1 MKKAIYAL
9 TLALL
14 AALLSQP
21 ALAATTASL
30 DRTHVA
36 LGETV
41 QLLIQ
46 TDASTDKQPDIAP
59 LQRDFNV
66 MGSSHGSST
75 QIINGHV
82 SSQTQVQLL
91 LSPKHAG
98 SIQIP
103 PLSWGTEQS
112 AALTLT
118 VDTNANANTN
128 AQSPNDD
135 GPTDAAPVAMS
146 ATLDQKHP
154 YVQSSVVLTLRLYV
168 GVPLSQASLDMPSSA
183 DVLVK
188 QLGEDT
194 QTTESRNG
202 RSYQV
207 IERKYL
213 LIPQRSGQI
222 SLKGPTLNALVQ
234 DAHMP
239 DINAFFGN
247 AFGNMSLPRM
257 MGASRPLSLSAS
269 TITMDVQPRP
279 AAATGANWLPAQK
292 LTLEESWRP
301 DNAPVH
307 VGEPLTRHLRLIALG
322 LTGAQLP
329 DLGQLMVVPD
339 GFKPYPDQA
348 KTDDSV
354 RNGTM
359 QGSRDQDI
367 ALIASQPGHYQLPAL
382 KVAWWDTVANVQREA
397 TLPARTLEVLPAVA
411 GQAAPPPPPT
421 PTAPATLP
429 THNTP
434 GKTLQV
440 DWPAASL
447 LTQTSVWPW
456 VSVVLA
462 LLWLGTGWAWWRA
475 RRNRAVVTPAPAGT
489 SPAPASVA
497 RVADVP
503 SGKAMSELQRACR
516 DNDAQ
521 AARQALIHWAT
532 GFWPDSPPRGLQAIA
547 QRLADPRYTDALQQ
561 LDRACYTGSAW
572 QGETLA
578 QAFAQPPRQAKV
590 DQVKSVIPNLY
601 D

>member
-1 MKKAIYAL
+1 MKKMIYC
-9 TLALL
+9 LALL

-21 ALAATTASL
+21 ALAATSASL

-36 LGETV
+36 LGDTV
-41 QLLIQ
+41 QLLVQ
-46 TDASTDKQPDIAP
+46 TDASSDKQPDITP

-66 MGSSHGSST
+66 LGSSHGSST
-75 QIINGHV
+75 QIINGQV
-82 SSQTQVQLL
+82 SSQTQVRLL

-98 SIQIP
+98 TLQIP
-103 PLSWGTEQS
+103 PLRWGAEQS
-112 AALTLT
+112 AALELT
-118 VDTNANANTN
+118 VGGNAN
-128 AQSPNDD
+128 AQSPNAD

-146 ATLDQKHP
+146 ATLDQKRP

-168 GVPLSQASLDMPSSA
+168 GMPLSQASLEMPGSA

-247 AFGNMSLPRM
+247 AFGNMPLGRM
-257 MGASRPLSLSAS
+257 MGASRPISLSAS
-269 TITMDVQPRP
+269 TIAMDVQPRP

-307 VGEPLTRHLRLIALG
+307 VGEPLTRHLRLSALG
-322 LTGAQLP
+322 LTGAQLT

-339 GFKPYPDQA
+339 GIKPYPDQDSI
-348 KTDDSV
+348 DDKERS
-354 RNGTM
+354 GTM

-367 ALIASQPGHYQLPAL
+367 ALIASQPGHYELPAL
-382 KVAWWDTVANVQREA
+382 KLAWWDTVANVQREA
-397 TLPARTLEVLPAVA
+397 TLPARTLDVLPAVG
-411 GQAAPPPPPT
+411 GQVTPQPPPVANNPP
-421 PTAPATLP
+421 AALP
-429 THNTP
+429 TQDAP
-434 GKTLQV
+434 GKTLHV

-447 LTQTSVWPW
+447 LAPSSVWPW
-456 VSVVLA
+456 VSAVLA
-462 LLWLGTGWAWWRA
+462 LLWLGTAWAWWRA
-475 RRNRAVVTPAPAGT
+475 RRARALIAPTAAGT
-489 SPAPASVA
+489 SPAA
-497 RVADVP
+497 RVADV
-503 SGKAMSELQRACR
+503 STSQALSELQRACR
-516 DNDAQ
+516 DNNAQ
-521 AARQALIHWAT
+521 AARQALIHWAA
-532 GFWPDSPPRGLQAIA
+532 GFWPESPPRGLQAIA
-547 QRLADPRYTDALQQ
+547 QRLVDPRFNEALHQ
-561 LDRACYTGSAW
+561 LDRACYTGSTW
-572 QGETLA
+572 QGESLA
-578 QAFAQPPRQAKV
+578 QAFAQPPRQTRADKLT
-590 DQVKSVIPNLY
+590 SVIPNLY

>member
-21 ALAATTASL
+21 ALATTSASL

-36 LGETV
+36 LGDTV
-41 QLLIQ
+41 QLLVQ

-66 MGSSHGSST
+66 LGSSHGSST
-75 QIINGHV
+75 QIINGQV
-82 SSQTQVQLL
+82 SSQMQVRLL

-98 SIQIP
+98 TLQIP
-103 PLSWGTEQS
+103 PLSWGAEQS
-112 AALTLT
+112 AALELT
-118 VDTNANANTN
+118 VGANAN

-247 AFGNMSLPRM
+247 AFGNMPLPRM

-292 LTLEESWRP
+292 LTLEENWRP

-307 VGEPLTRHLRLIALG
+307 VGEPLTRHLRLSALG

-367 ALIASQPGHYQLPAL
+367 ALIASQPGHYELPAL

-397 TLPARTLEVLPAVA
+397 TLPARRLDVLPAVG
-411 GQAAPPPPPT
+411 GQAAPPPPVANNP
-421 PTAPATLP
+421 PATLP
-429 THNTP
+429 TQNTP
-434 GKTLQV
+434 GKTLHV
-440 DWPAASL
+440 DWPTASL
-447 LTQTSVWPW
+447 LAQTSVWPW
-456 VSVVLA
+456 VSLVLA
-462 LLWLGTGWAWWRA
+462 LLWLGTAWAWWRA
-475 RRNRAVVTPAPAGT
+475 RRTRTVSAPTPAGT
-489 SPAPASVA
+489 SPAA
-497 RVADVP
+497 RVADV
-503 SGKAMSELQRACR
+503 STSQALSELQRACR

-532 GFWPDSPPRGLQAIA
+532 GFWPDSPPRGLQAIS
-547 QRLADPRYTDALQQ
+547 QRLADPRYTEALQQ

-578 QAFAQPPRQAKV
+578 LAFAQPPRQAKV